1 MTDLLPD
8 EEIPEALVPICER
21 LADEG
26 VPIRAT
32 ARALRQSTDAVR
44 ETVQYAM
51 RTGRIAYYPKD
62 DWPPGAHRDTRT
74 PHWVKDNNVLE
85 QELVFACVRL
95 FKVTKLQGALLA
107 VLINRTE
114 VTKDTMHQVIES
126 RRSSLKEETDPK
138 MVDVVICH
146 LRKRL
151 KPFTLTIHT
160 LWARGYYIEPAQ
172 RKHIL
177 NLLDLYISGK
187 AEPEALKTLP
197 VPSELPNAK
206 PTDR

>member
-1 MTDLLPD
+1 MSDLLLS
-8 EEIPEALVPICER
+8 EEIPKALVPYCVR

-26 VPIRAT
+26 VPYRAI
-32 ARALRQSTDAVR
+32 ARAMRQTPDAVR
-44 ETVQYAM
+44 DAVRSAVL
-51 RTGRIAYYPKD
+51 TGTIAYYPKE
-62 DWPPGAHRDTRT
+62 DWPPGAHRDTRA
-74 PHWVKDNNVLE
+74 PLWVKDSSVLE
-85 QELVFACVRL
+85 QELVFSCVRL

-151 KPFTLTIHT
+151 KPFNLTIHT
-160 LWARGYYIEPAQ
+160 LWARGYYMEPAQ
-172 RKHIL
+172 RQHML
-177 NLLDLYISGK
+177 NMLSLYISGK
-187 AEPEALKTLP
+187 NHPDELKEMT
-197 VPSELPNAK
+197 VDIAHANASAK
-206 PTDR
+206 

>member
-1 MTDLLPD
+1 MTDLLPS
-8 EEIPEALVPICER
+8 EEIPKVLVPYCVR

-26 VPIRAT
+26 VPYRAI
-32 ARALRQSTDAVR
+32 ARAMRQTADAVR
-44 ETVQYAM
+44 DAV
-51 RTGRIAYYPKD
+51 RTAVLTGSIAYYPKE

-74 PHWVKDNNVLE
+74 PLWVKDNYVQE
-85 QELVFACVRL
+85 QELVFSCVRL
-95 FKVTKLQGALLA
+95 FKETKLQGALLA

-151 KPFTLTIHT
+151 KPFNLTIHT
-160 LWARGYYIEPAQ
+160 LWARGYYMEPAQ
-172 RKHIL
+172 RQHML
-177 NLLDLYISGK
+177 NLLTLYISGEK
-187 AEPEALKTLP
+187 HPDELKKMPMDIT
-197 VPSELPNAK
+197 NAHTAVK
-206 PTDR
+206 